1 MNAPFCHVETFLH
14 ADVFNNGCRRFRT
27 DIFAG
32 RNGNKHEKAGQ
43 ALPGEFLGKDEKRSK

>member
-1 MNAPFCHVETFLH
+1 MNAPFCHVETFLKT
-14 ADVFNNGCRRFRT
+14 FSRT
-27 DIFAG
+27 NVGGSTGAVFAG